1 MRQLLTFLNQHIGAA
16 GLLAF
21 ANALIFAG
29 LTVATPDRNPLFLLA
44 LVGYTVT
51 GLIDISARR
60 IQIQAFSETPA
71 LYALT
76 ALNALGLVIATTE
89 PIGETIWLGVV
100 GLAVLPLLVIDS
112 MSEQDR
118 WLIGL
123 LPLIAAVVGA
133 ILLGD
138 ILLGIMGL
146 GILLISN
153 VAVHLSSAERE
164 GQSAPVT
171 ISSRI
176 DTPSSDSED
185 TDDVAMQMHVT
196 VDGLVRS
203 VQAINE
209 ATQQQSSSAGEQSDV
224 ITLTNK
230 LLDDFLKLSERIRD
244 EALSV
249 TKTAQ
254 ETEEI
259 SDQGQEAIEQAIIG
273 MDDLREQVAAIG
285 KTIVTL
291 ADLTRRIDE
300 IINSVSEI
308 ATQSNLLA
316 LNASI
321 EAARAGVHGRG
332 FAVVADEVRS
342 LAQQSTQAAAQ
353 VRAILA
359 EIQNAMKETI
369 RATEVGMDGVN
380 DGVARTREANE
391 VIVQLSESV
400 SASNSAVRDIY
411 EVIRQQAQG
420 LEEISISMDRIQMIT
435 QNTMASTRAVEA
447 VSTNLT
453 RLASDLQSAVGQPV
467 EDSDERLNEHSEQDH
482 AD

>member
-1 MRQLLTFLNQHIGAA
+1 MAQLFRFLNQHVGAA

-21 ANALIFAG
+21 ANAAIFLVLELLPG
-29 LTVATPDRNPLFLLA
+29 RNQMFLLA
-44 LVGYTVT
+44 LVGYTIA
-51 GLIDISARR
+51 GLIDITARR
-60 IQIQAFSETPA
+60 IQVSAFNEKPA
-71 LYALT
+71 LFALT
-76 ALNALGLVIATTE
+76 ALNA
-89 PIGETIWLGVV
+89 IGIIIIVNESVWLGIV
-100 GLAVLPLLVIDS
+100 GLSVLPLLVIGNDAG
-112 MSEQDR
+112 ERDR
-118 WLIGL
+118 WVIGTI
-123 LPLIAAVVGA
+123 PLIATVVA
-133 ILLGD
+133 SIMLGD
-138 ILLGIMGL
+138 IPVVIMAMGVM
-146 GILLISN
+146 IISN
-153 VAVHLSSAERE
+153 IAVHLSSVQIMVPDAEPAAE
-164 GQSAPVT
+164 APPQPAQQPMPSYMNGDNQEVT
-171 ISSRI
+171 
-176 DTPSSDSED
+176 
-185 TDDVAMQMHVT
+185 MQMHVT

-224 ITLTNK
+224 ISVTNN
-230 LLDDFLKLSERIRD
+230 LLDDFLKLSERIS
-244 EALSV
+244 EQALNV

-254 ETEEI
+254 ETAEI
-259 SDQGQEAIEQAIIG
+259 SGQGQEAITQAIVG

-291 ADLTRRIDE
+291 AELTRKIDE
-300 IINSVSEI
+300 IITSVSEI

-380 DGVARTREANE
+380 DGVARTQEANE

-400 SASNSAVRDIY
+400 TASNMAVRDIY
-411 EVIRQQAQG
+411 DVIRQQAQG

-453 RLASDLQSAVGQPV
+453 RLASDLQSAVGQLP
-467 EDSDERLNEHSEQDH
+467 DLDE
-482 AD
+482 

>member
-1 MRQLLTFLNQHIGAA
+1 MTRLFTFLNQHVGVA

-21 ANALIFAG
+21 ANAIIFAI
-29 LTVATPDRNPLFLLA
+29 LSLVTPGRNYLFILA
-44 LVGYTVT
+44 IVGYIIA
-51 GLIDISARR
+51 GLIDATARR
-60 IQIQAFSETPA
+60 IQVAVFSEKPA
-71 LYALT
+71 LYLLT
-76 ALNALGLVIATTE
+76 VLNAIGLVVVTTE
-89 PIGETIWLGVV
+89 PIGQVIWLGLI
-100 GLAVLPLLVIDS
+100 GLSILPLLVIGNDV
-112 MSEQDR
+112 SEQDR
-118 WLIGL
+118 WIMGMI
-123 LPLIAAVVGA
+123 PLIASVVG
-133 ILLGD
+133 
-138 ILLGIMGL
+138 
-146 GILLISN
+146 GILIADSALCVMAWSVLIISN
-153 VAVHLSSAERE
+153 ITVHLSTSIVSAEPMVMAKE
-164 GQSAPVT
+164 EASA
-171 ISSRI
+171 S
-176 DTPSSDSED
+176 PSPIMED
-185 TDDVAMQMHVT
+185 AHEVEMQMHVT

-209 ATQQQSSSAGEQSDV
+209 ATHQQSSSAGEQSDV
-224 ITLTNK
+224 IKLTNN
-230 LLDDFLKLSERIRD
+230 LLEDFLSLSERISGQ
-244 EALSV
+244 ALNV

-254 ETEEI
+254 TTEEI
-259 SDQGQEAIEQAIIG
+259 SEQGQVAISQAIVG
-273 MDDLREQVAAIG
+273 MDELRQQVAAIG

-291 ADLTRRIDE
+291 ATLTQRIDE

-342 LAQQSTQAAAQ
+342 LAQQSTEAAAQ

-380 DGVARTREANE
+380 DGVSRTQEANE

-400 SASNSAVRDIY
+400 TASNLAVRDIY

-453 RLASDLQSAVGQPV
+453 RLAADLQTAVGQAPK
-467 EDSDERLNEHSEQDH
+467 SDEGLY
-482 AD
+482 

>member
-1 MRQLLTFLNQHIGAA
+1 MTRLFTFLNQHVGVA

-21 ANALIFAG
+21 ANAAIFAI
-29 LTVATPDRNPLFLLA
+29 LALVIPERNFLFLLA
-44 LVGYTVT
+44 IVGYTIA
-51 GLIDISARR
+51 GLIDVTARH
-60 IQIQAFSETPA
+60 IQVSAFSEKPA
-71 LYALT
+71 LYLLT
-76 ALNALGLVIATTE
+76 VLNAIGLVVVTTE
-89 PIGETIWLGVV
+89 PVGQPIWLGLI
-100 GLAVLPLLVIDS
+100 GLSILPLLVIGNS
-112 MSEQDR
+112 LSERDR
-118 WLIGL
+118 WIMGMI
-123 LPLIAAVVGA
+123 PLIASVVGGI
-133 ILLGD
+133 ILADTALCVMAWSV
-138 ILLGIMGL
+138 LV
-146 GILLISN
+146 ISN
-153 VAVHLSSAERE
+153 IIVHLSPSIVSAEPIAMATE
-164 GQSAPVT
+164 IAS
-171 ISSRI
+171 
-176 DTPSSDSED
+176 PSSSPVIED
-185 TDDVAMQMHVT
+185 TLEVEMQMHVT

-209 ATQQQSSSAGEQSDV
+209 ATHQQSSSAGEQSDV
-224 ITLTNK
+224 IKLTNN
-230 LLDDFLKLSERIRD
+230 LLEDFLALSERISGQ
-244 EALSV
+244 ALNV

-254 ETEEI
+254 TTEEI
-259 SDQGQEAIEQAIIG
+259 SEQGQVAITQAIIG
-273 MDDLREQVAAIG
+273 MDELRQQVAAIG

-291 ADLTRRIDE
+291 AALTQRIDE

-342 LAQQSTQAAAQ
+342 LAQQSTEAAAQ

-380 DGVARTREANE
+380 DGVSRTQEANE
-391 VIVQLSESV
+391 VIVQLSQSV

-453 RLASDLQSAVGQPV
+453 RLASDLQTAVGQP
-467 EDSDERLNEHSEQDH
+467 DLDEGLY
-482 AD
+482 